1 MSVSNGTTRKAYHHL
16 RNGKQSR
23 KNPTPGRNIMILG
36 DRLREIRESKGFS
49 QGFIEERT
57 GLLRCY
63 VSRVENNHTI
73 PSIDTL
79 EKWARA
85 MEVPLYQIFNDGE
98 NVRALVIPGKN
109 GKRHLSAKEQR
120 QVLKIGNL
128 FTQIKRQRDRELV
141 AMMMRKL
148 AR

>member
-1 MSVSNGTTRKAYHHL
+1 
-16 RNGKQSR
+16 
-23 KNPTPGRNIMILG
+23 MILG

-49 QGFIEERT
+49 QGSIEERT

-85 MEVPLYQIFNDGE
+85 MEVPLYQIFHDGD
-98 NVRALVIPGKN
+98 NAKALVIPRKRGN
-109 GKRHLSAKEQR
+109 GHLSAKEQR
-120 QVLKIGNL
+120 QAMKIGNL
-128 FTQIKRQRDRELV
+128 FSQIKRQRDRELV

-148 AR
+148 ARSAA